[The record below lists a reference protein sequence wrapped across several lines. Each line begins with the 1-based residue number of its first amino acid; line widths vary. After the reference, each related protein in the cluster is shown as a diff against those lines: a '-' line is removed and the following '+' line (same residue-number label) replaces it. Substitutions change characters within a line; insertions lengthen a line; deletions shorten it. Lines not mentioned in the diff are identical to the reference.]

1 MQYKKKDQQ
10 LEVVLPGDFNLK
22 AVRQISE
29 LLGDRKE
36 LKVDLEKSRFVNS
49 KAVIFLHNLM
59 IAEPAVVV
67 KLKNP
72 PKVFYEL
79 ISTLGLHKEWDLDH
93 IIEP

>member
-1 MQYKKKDQQ
+1 MQYKKKYQQ
-10 LEVVLPGDFNLK
+10 LDVVLPGDFNLN

-36 LKVDLEKSRFVNS
+36 LKVDLVNSRFVNS

-59 IAEPAVVV
+59 IGDPAVVV

-79 ISTLGLHKEWDLDH
+79 LKTLGLHNEWELDQ